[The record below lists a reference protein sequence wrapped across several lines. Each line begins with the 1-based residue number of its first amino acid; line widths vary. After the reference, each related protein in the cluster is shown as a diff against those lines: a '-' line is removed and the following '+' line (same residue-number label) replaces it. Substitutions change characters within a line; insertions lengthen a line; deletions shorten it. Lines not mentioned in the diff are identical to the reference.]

1 MEIALEELRRLR
13 WELLVCNLLLL
24 GGLLLLGRD
33 LVPVLLGMALGNSA
47 AAANFVLT
55 GIAADE
61 AVQLPPDQA
70 RRKMASSYFSRMLML
85 ALVLAAGLII
95 SWFDP
100 ISVVFP
106 LFFVKISLTVGYI
119 FLGKGGNKN

>member
-33 LVPVLLGMALGNSA
+33 LVPVLLGMVLGNSA

-55 GIAADE
+55 GIAAEE

-85 ALVLAAGLII
+85 ALVLAAGLVI